1 MWGMAK
7 RLPIPVA
14 WVGWSIAATLGLDG
28 TGGDGADLWAI
39 IISTTERSLTGGRA
53 LTMPFEYV
61 LIRAMSV
68 KAATDDNPSCC
79 CCLGMV
85 IKRWPTWTS
94 SHRFSKDDSIM
105 GWPPSPRPRFFST
118 DRFSFAAGPR
128 RAGRL
133 RWALS
138 DWAVRML
145 GEDFLL
151 PQVT

>member
-7 RLPIPVA
+7 RLPITVA

-85 IKRWPTWTS
+85 IKRWPTWTRLGGPNVGRGLS
-94 SHRFSKDDSIM
+94 LAPGDVG
-105 GWPPSPRPRFFST
+105 GW
-118 DRFSFAAGPR
+118 GGEVR
-128 RAGRL
+128 RV
-133 RWALS
+133 
-138 DWAVRML
+138 AVL
-145 GEDFLL
+145 PGGVSLL
-151 PQVT
+151 LQGYRVFYRKNTGF

>member
-7 RLPIPVA
+7 RLPITVA

-105 GWPPSPRPRFFST
+105 GWPPSPQPRFFWI
-118 DRFSFAAGPR
+118 DRFCFGAGPR
-128 RAGRL
+128 RTGRL
-133 RWALS
+133 RLAQS